1 MPHGVC
7 SWCAVAASIS
17 ILIGAQPLVVAPSF
31 AVPASQAYSFRG
43 AIAPQVHSNP
53 LATEL
58 QQKLKLLQAQLTDRS
73 IRVSLSDAIERS
85 LLHNPELAQAY
96 GQIQQRQWNL
106 VAVRRQWYPSL
117 SASAAGPAGA
127 LWGYRRSSTNIS
139 TTTANDTVD
148 QQITQRESQLFPIVS
163 LGWTFFD
170 PSRGPQINAAG
181 ESLRS
186 QELLFN
192 VAARNLVLQTQLA
205 YFNLQE
211 QQQLRVAYQAILNA
225 STDQVRQSE
234 ALFNAGDASIADVEQ
249 IRTQQFQTLTLLIQT
264 HLRIVAAA
272 ASLARAMALPP
283 GQLVLPDTALERY
296 GEWDLSVASTIAQ
309 AQSLREE
316 IQSSLAEA
324 NSANWRASAL
334 FNSYWPR
341 FSLLANVFYAD
352 ASRRSEVAGGSPA
365 DVQQSR
371 TLDGSVGI
379 GFTWSIFDGG
389 IAAAQAQADKALARQ
404 FSDQVEVQ
412 RLQISEEVEQSY
424 ASYSASRLAV
434 LSSREQADAALK
446 AADAVRER
454 FKVGYADMTTVVQA
468 LNLAV
473 SGANAYSTSLREY
486 NNAVASLY
494 RVSAQWPQYT
504 FALLRRREDSLKRR

>member
-1 MPHGVC
+1 M
-7 SWCAVAASIS
+7 
-17 ILIGAQPLVVAPSF
+17 
-31 AVPASQAYSFRG
+31 
-43 AIAPQVHSNP
+43 
-53 LATEL
+53 
-58 QQKLKLLQAQLTDRS
+58 
-73 IRVSLSDAIERS
+73 
-85 LLHNPELAQAY
+85 
-96 GQIQQRQWNL
+96 
-106 VAVRRQWYPSL
+106 
-117 SASAAGPAGA
+117 
-127 LWGYRRSSTNIS
+127 
-139 TTTANDTVD
+139 
-148 QQITQRESQLFPIVS
+148 
-163 LGWTFFD
+163 
-170 PSRGPQINAAG
+170 
-181 ESLRS
+181 
-186 QELLFN
+186 
-192 VAARNLVLQTQLA
+192 
-205 YFNLQE
+205 
-211 QQQLRVAYQAILNA
+211 
-225 STDQVRQSE
+225 
-234 ALFNAGDASIADVEQ
+234 
-249 IRTQQFQTLTLLIQT
+249 
-264 HLRIVAAA
+264 
-272 ASLARAMALPP
+272 
-283 GQLVLPDTALERY
+283 LPDTALERY

-341 FSLLANVFYAD
+341 FSLLANGFYAD